1 MFITSGLFPDILYVY
16 ISILASVITGVFLF
30 ASLMKT
36 GRLRKA
42 VYVSC
47 GSIFA
52 DFYTSVAVY
61 SGFIRSG
68 VCIAGRD
75 ARCIVSLGRVPIRT
89 PLASEPRASAL
100 YFSTDADVCADCG
113 RGYRCS
119 CRIFLS
125 FVFHYELEIPGGST
139 ISLFYLFAVAGHS
152 APVRVLS
159 AAAEHSPVDGQGGG
173 RCVGS
178 GVCRSCLHG
187 LVLRLSEPAC
197 RRSARCAGPHR
208 LFTDGD
214 RLCAAP
220 DGRKEAARN
229 LPSRRRTRR

>member
-1 MFITSGLFPDILYVY
+1 
-16 ISILASVITGVFLF
+16 
-30 ASLMKT
+30 MKT

-61 SGFIRSG
+61 SGFIDPVYALLAGMLVVSFLWG
-68 VCIAGRD
+68 VFRYERLWRQNRALLLCILALMLTFVQ
-75 ARCIVSLGRVPIRT
+75 IVVVWIPVFLPDI
-89 PLASEPRASAL
+89 
-100 YFSTDADVCADCG
+100 
-113 RGYRCS
+113 
-119 CRIFLS
+119 LS

-178 GVCRSCLHG
+178 GVCRSCL
-187 LVLRLSEPAC
+187 RTCAELSEPAC

-220 DGRKEAARN
+220 DGRKEARPQFSGAAGGHGDRAI
-229 LPSRRRTRR
+229 LF